1 MLLFST
7 DFEDTA
13 NNLTGESELIKMSLF
28 TKICKTVGEDS
39 RWEGDID

>member
-13 NNLTGESELIKMSLF
+13 NNLTGESELIKMSLLPRYARLWE
-28 TKICKTVGEDS
+28 KIQGGKV
-39 RWEGDID
+39 I